1 MRSGRVSRFPRS
13 LERVPPSLNSAL
25 QLSSCSMVE
34 AVAGPRGRN
43 FSQGRVGGILQQLG
57 YTEKEVVKL

>member
-1 MRSGRVSRFPRS
+1 MI
-13 LERVPPSLNSAL
+13 
-25 QLSSCSMVE
+25 E

-57 YTEKEVVKL
+57 YSDGEVFKL

>member
-1 MRSGRVSRFPRS
+1 MGPTGADPASRY
-13 LERVPPSLNSAL
+13 
-25 QLSSCSMVE
+25 SMVE

-57 YTEKEVVKL
+57 YTEQEVVKL